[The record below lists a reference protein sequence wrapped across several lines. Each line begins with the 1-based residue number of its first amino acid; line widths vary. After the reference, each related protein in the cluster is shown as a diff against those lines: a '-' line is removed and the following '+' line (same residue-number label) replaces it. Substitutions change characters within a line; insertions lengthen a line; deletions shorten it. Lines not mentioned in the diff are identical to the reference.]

1 MPHAGARVLASRFD
15 VVAKLATI
23 DSAKFSYPQQSYTL
37 NLSPAWRLHYHRSTV
52 AICSDNEMLAS
63 LVCPQI
69 ALFHHFIPMNLPNS
83 ITLSRLL
90 GLPVIIYCLYSTSL
104 TIRWLGVGVFLV
116 AALTDWL
123 DGYLA
128 RKLDLVTDLGK
139 FLDPLVDK
147 LLVLM
152 PLLILIDL
160 HLVPAV
166 GVCLILVREL
176 TIAGW
181 RVGQVQISG
190 ANIWGK
196 LKTTSQIVAI
206 AMLMAPRSLTSHT
219 WLVDNWHL
227 YGLVAFW
234 ISVGLTL
241 ISGILYL
248 IPPTTDAQQQV

>member
-1 MPHAGARVLASRFD
+1 MLVSDYFFNMPA
-15 VVAKLATI
+15 
-23 DSAKFSYPQQSYTL
+23 
-37 NLSPAWRLHYHRSTV
+37 NRS
-52 AICSDNEMLAS
+52 SLS
-63 LVCPQI
+63 LVI
-69 ALFHHFIPMNLPNS
+69 AKHSMMNLPNS

-90 GLPVIIYCLYSTSL
+90 GLPVVVYCLYSNSL
-104 TIRWLGVGVFLV
+104 TVRWIGVAVFLV

-147 LLVLM
+147 LLILI

-160 HLVPAV
+160 HLVPAI
-166 GVCLILVREL
+166 GVCLILAREL

-181 RVGQVQISG
+181 RVGQSQISG

-196 LKTTSQIVAI
+196 LKTVSQIIAI
-206 AMLMAPRSLTSHT
+206 AMIITPLSIAS
-219 WLVDNWHL
+219 WHF

-234 ISVGLTL
+234 LSVAFTL
-241 ISGILYL
+241 ISGLIYL
-248 IPPTTDAQQQV
+248 IPAKSSI